1 MSKYI
6 DYGDDKI
13 PIEEA
18 LEKME
23 EEISERDEE
32 IDKYREI
39 LDKIKEELKKHK
51 HDLDYEP
58 WSEYK
63 ISGNIL
69 FDIVKILE
77 ENNE

>member
-1 MSKYI
+1 MEIKTIGQLLDYVETEEKANELIYYI
-6 DYGDDKI
+6 NKQK
-13 PIEEA
+13 EV
-18 LEKME
+18 
-23 EEISERDEE
+23 
-32 IDKYREI
+32 

-51 HDLDYEP
+51 SDLDYEP

-77 ENNE
+77 EIE

>member
-32 IDKYREI
+32 IDKYKEVI
-39 LDKIKEELKKHK
+39 DKAIKIIENYELGKYDYSIPPAGIIELKETLKEIK
-51 HDLDYEP
+51 
-58 WSEYK
+58 
-63 ISGNIL
+63 
-69 FDIVKILE
+69 
-77 ENNE
+77 